1 MRRAVLYFLVVNL
14 VVCVFLIHSVWTLL
28 TLLVY
33 DGSTDAISRAELP
46 APGSDSIGGRS
57 QMIPKIIHQTYINE
71 SIPLV
76 WQDAQ
81 KSCIDLHSPEDGWE
95 YKLWT
100 DEMSKDFIAAEYP
113 WFLETFEGYEFPIQR
128 ADAIRYF
135 VLAFYG
141 GIYIDLDDGC
151 NRRLEPL
158 LSYPA
163 WVRRTVP
170 TGISNDAMGSVPRH
184 PFFLHV
190 IDSLPRYNR
199 HWILPYI
206 TVMAST
212 GPLFLSI
219 LWRHWSADGHNIGDE
234 ADGGRIRILFP
245 DEYNNHSWSFFTHHL
260 GNSWHGKD
268 VKLIF
273 WLGKHWFLVTLA
285 GFAIAGIVFS
295 LAWCIYHRFVLSP
308 TAQPRSLVHIFN
320 PNLRS
325 ITEQQAEESS
335 VSHKTS
341 LARTERQ
348 HNLFQELRV
357 PLGKLRDPSAL
368 IQDENLIR
376 IAARRTSLT
385 FTTLPADQ
393 AKLAAMLNVTFDT
406 IANAYNKKHKKRGD
420 VLLQEAKDAGR
431 LDDNGNAVTNALPQP
446 KATVRRGKSKTVVKT
461 ADGHNVLHVVTTGRV
476 KKGKAAK

>member
-14 VVCVFLIHSVWTLL
+14 VICVFLIHSVWTLL

-33 DGSTDAISRAELP
+33 DGSSDAISRAELP
-46 APGSDSIGGRS
+46 APGSDSIGGRAR
-57 QMIPKIIHQTYINE
+57 MIPKIIHQTYINE

-76 WQDAQ
+76 WQEAQ
-81 KSCIDLHSPEDGWE
+81 QSCIDLHTPEDGWE

-100 DEMSKDFIAAEYP
+100 DAMSKDFIAAEYP

-199 HWILPYI
+199 HWLLPYI

-212 GPLFLSI
+212 GPLFLSV
-219 LWRHWSADGHNIGDE
+219 LWRHWSADGHNLGDE

-245 DEYNNHSWSFFTHHL
+245 EEYNNHSWSFFTHHL

-273 WLGKHWFLVTLA
+273 WVSSFDWKMMVDSKLTLFQMAKHWILVTVA
-285 GFAIAGIVFS
+285 GFAIAGVVFS
-295 LAWCIYHRFVLSP
+295 LAWIIYHRFVVSP
-308 TAQPRSLVHIFN
+308 TARKTGSRLPFWRRFSGNREQYELVKQF
-320 PNLRS
+320 
-325 ITEQQAEESS
+325 
-335 VSHKTS
+335 
-341 LARTERQ
+341 
-348 HNLFQELRV
+348 
-357 PLGKLRDPSAL
+357 
-368 IQDENLIR
+368 
-376 IAARRTSLT
+376 
-385 FTTLPADQ
+385 PA
-393 AKLAAMLNVTFDT
+393 
-406 IANAYNKKHKKRGD
+406 
-420 VLLQEAKDAGR
+420 
-431 LDDNGNAVTNALPQP
+431 
-446 KATVRRGKSKTVVKT
+446 
-461 ADGHNVLHVVTTGRV
+461 
-476 KKGKAAK
+476 